1 MCSDNEK
8 LVRITVQLVPGQVG
22 EADTLHVRRVLDK
35 ILPESILDDPVAR
48 MLPVHRLAS
57 VNGGLDFLNR
67 HGATPL
73 AFDRGNRAVIGAA
86 GKGKRYY
93 FTVR

>member
-1 MCSDNEK
+1 MA
-8 LVRITVQLVPGQVG
+8 GQCT
-22 EADTLHVRRVLDK
+22 A
-35 ILPESILDDPVAR
+35 LPAL
-48 MLPVHRLAS
+48 
-57 VNGGLDFLNR
+57 NGGLDFLNR

-73 AFDRGNRAVIGAA
+73 AFSPWQPARKGPA